1 MTYVQGKNGG
11 NCYICTQ
18 NQPGLPSRCHGGTS
32 CSQPTGPNYFSGS
45 GGDPWPSAKYDGS
58 ATPSNALFVEVETGL
73 SRDDVLGR
81 TVIIFDVTGA
91 PIACSIIED
100 CKILQE
106 QCLASACCKL
116 HRDTRV
122 LTRFTREWILTYWDL
137 RCEVSTMALCQES

>member
-1 MTYVQGKNGG
+1 M
-11 NCYICTQ
+11 Q
-18 NQPGLPSRCHGGTS
+18 NQPEPPNRSHGGMS

-100 CKILQE
+100 CKSRTI
-106 QCLASACCKL
+106 C
-116 HRDTRV
+116 
-122 LTRFTREWILTYWDL
+122 FTWEWIPTYQDL
-137 RCEVSTMALCQES
+137 CADLAMVEFKQSDQVRRGELLWRPVCQEGSMRQLQTQET